1 MPATQTI
8 SCGRLNES
16 CKIASVISGK
26 LPSVQGEE
34 SSASA
39 RKRADSEEVRR
50 KIEGWGGKMMFVKHR
65 QWVSVGRSRLDKA
78 QTVGPLM
85 SSAAHIHD

>member
-1 MPATQTI
+1 MPTAQTI
-8 SCGRLNES
+8 SCRRLNES

-26 LPSVQGEE
+26 LPSVQGE
-34 SSASA
+34 A
-39 RKRADSEEVRR
+39 RLNVPTEEVRR
-50 KIEGWGGKMMFVKHR
+50 KKEGRVGENKMMFVKHR
-65 QWVSVGRSRLDKA
+65 QWVSVGRRRLDKA

>member
-1 MPATQTI
+1 MPAAQTI

-26 LPSVQGEE
+26 LPSVQGE
-34 SSASA
+34 AHVNVPT
-39 RKRADSEEVRR
+39 EEVRR
-50 KIEGWGGKMMFVKHR
+50 KMEGWGNKMMFVKHR
-65 QWVSVGRSRLDKA
+65 EWVSVGRSRLDKA